1 MSSPTTVNRS
11 DATCDSSDSVKE
23 DEAAVAED
31 DSSAGLVS
39 GKGLRQGPTRNKSSK
54 INIIVGSATTEEE
67 DENYSSQ

>member
-31 DSSAGLVS
+31 DSAGLVS